1 MIMNNIKE
9 KISAMYDGELNS
21 SEIDELIEIVNKN
34 KDMQKQLSLYSL
46 INVAVNQGSSKLKPK
61 IAHKDSFKN
70 IFSNVWLSNGLTA
83 AATVLLTLTIVNYSD
98 FSRLNENIDS
108 TNQISSAVNSKE
120 AQLIAQRSEEYI
132 TDHVMKVLNDPNYM
146 NSSSRIDLRNVGFN
160 TNMSDGYS
168 YTKGKERFQLRIENQ
183 DFGLKKVRYWKHGNK
198 MIYLVP
204 LENGRV
210 ITLYGNISLTSALEI
225 AKSLDR

>member
-1 MIMNNIKE
+1 MNNIKE
-9 KISAMYDGELNS
+9 KLSAMYDGELNS
-21 SEIDELIEIVNKN
+21 SEIDELIEIVNNN

-46 INVAVNQGSSKLKPK
+46 INIAINQGSSKLKPK
-61 IAHKDSFKN
+61 IIHKDLFKN

-83 AATVLLTLTIVNYSD
+83 AATVLLTLTFVNYPDS
-98 FSRLNENIDS
+98 SRLNENIDS
-108 TNQISSAVNSKE
+108 TNQISSAINSKE

-204 LENGRV
+204 LENGKV

>member
-1 MIMNNIKE
+1 MNNIKE
-9 KISAMYDGELNS
+9 KVSAMYDGELNS
-21 SEIDELIEIVNKN
+21 SEIDELIEIVNNN
-34 KDMQKQLSLYSL
+34 KVMQKQLSLYSL
-46 INVAVNQGSSKLKPK
+46 INVAVNKGSSILKPK
-61 IAHKDSFKN
+61 IVHKDLFKN
-70 IFSNVWLSNGLTA
+70 IFSNVWISNGLTA
-83 AATVLLTLTIVNYSD
+83 AATVLLTLTFINYSD
-98 FSRLNENIDS
+98 SSRLNENIDS
-108 TNQISSAVNSKE
+108 TNQISSAINSKE

-168 YTKGKERFQLRIENQ
+168 YTKGKEKFQLRIENK

-204 LENGRV
+204 LENGKV

>member
-1 MIMNNIKE
+1 MNNIKE
-9 KISAMYDGELNS
+9 KLSAMYDGELNS
-21 SEIDELIEIVNKN
+21 SEIDELIEIVNNN

-61 IAHKDSFKN
+61 IIHKDLFKN

-83 AATVLLTLTIVNYSD
+83 AATVLLTLTFINYPDS
-98 FSRLNENIDS
+98 SRLNENIDS
-108 TNQISSAVNSKE
+108 TNQISSAINSKE

-204 LENGRV
+204 LQNGKV

>member
-1 MIMNNIKE
+1 MDNIKE

-21 SEIDELIEIVNKN
+21 SEIDELIEIVNNN

-46 INVAVNQGSSKLKPK
+46 INVAVNQGSSKLKQK
-61 IAHKDSFKN
+61 IVNKDSFKK
-70 IFSNVWLSNGLTA
+70 FLSNVWLSNGLTA
-83 AATVLLTLTIVNYSD
+83 AATVLLTLTFINYSN
-98 FSRLNENIDS
+98 FSRLNESIDS
-108 TNQISSAVNSKE
+108 TNEISSAINSKE

-160 TNMSDGYS
+160 HNKSNDFS
-168 YTKGKERFQLRIENQ
+168 YTKGKEKFQLRIENK

-204 LENGRV
+204 LENGKV
-210 ITLYGNISLTSALEI
+210 VTLYGNISLTSAVEI

>member
-1 MIMNNIKE
+1 MNNIKE

-21 SEIDELIEIVNKN
+21 SEIDELIEIINNN

-46 INVAVNQGSSKLKPK
+46 INVAVNQGSNKFKSK
-61 IAHKDSFKN
+61 IVYKDSLNN
-70 IFSNVWLSNGLTA
+70 ILSNVWLTNGLTA
-83 AATVLLTLTIVNYSD
+83 AATVLLTLTFMNYSD
-98 FSRLNENIDS
+98 SFRLNENIDS
-108 TNQISSAVNSKE
+108 KNQISSAINSKE

-160 TNMSDGYS
+160 INKSDDYS
-168 YTKGKERFQLRIENQ
+168 YIKGKEKFQLRIENK

-204 LENGRV
+204 LENGKV
-210 ITLYGNISLTSALEI
+210 VTLYGNISITSALEI

>member
-1 MIMNNIKE
+1 MNNIKE
-9 KISAMYDGELNS
+9 KLSAMYDGELNS
-21 SEIDELIEIVNKN
+21 SEIDELIEIVNNN

-46 INVAVNQGSSKLKPK
+46 INIAINQGSSKLKPK
-61 IAHKDSFKN
+61 IIHKDLFKN
-70 IFSNVWLSNGLTA
+70 IFSNVWRSNGLTA
-83 AATVLLTLTIVNYSD
+83 AATVLLTLTFINYPDS
-98 FSRLNENIDS
+98 SRLNENIDS
-108 TNQISSAVNSKE
+108 TNQISSAINSKE

-146 NSSSRIDLRNVGFN
+146 NSSRRIDLRNVGFN

-204 LENGRV
+204 LENGKV

>member
-1 MIMNNIKE
+1 MNNIKE

-21 SEIDELIEIVNKN
+21 SEIDELIEIVNNN
-34 KDMQKQLSLYSL
+34 KDMQKLLSLYSL
-46 INVAVNQGSSKLKPK
+46 INVALNQRSNKFKSKIVN
-61 IAHKDSFKN
+61 KDSFKN
-70 IFSNVWLSNGLTA
+70 IFSNVWLSNSLTA
-83 AATVLLTLTIVNYSD
+83 AATVLLTLTFINYPDS
-98 FSRLNENIDS
+98 SRLNENIDS
-108 TNQISSAVNSKE
+108 TNQISSAINSKE

-160 TNMSDGYS
+160 LISSDGFS
-168 YTKGKERFQLRIENQ
+168 YIKGKEKFQLRIENK

-204 LENGRV
+204 LENGKV
-210 ITLYGNISLTSALEI
+210 ITLYGNISLTSAVEI

>member
-1 MIMNNIKE
+1 MNNIKE
-9 KISAMYDGELNS
+9 KVSAMYDGELNS
-21 SEIDELIEIVNKN
+21 SEIDELIEIVNN
-34 KDMQKQLSLYSL
+34 NEDMQKQLSLYSL
-46 INVAVNQGSSKLKPK
+46 INVAVNQGSSKLKPN
-61 IAHKDSFKN
+61 ILHKDLFKN

-83 AATVLLTLTIVNYSD
+83 AATVLLTLTFINYSD
-98 FSRLNENIDS
+98 SSRLNENIDS
-108 TNQISSAVNSKE
+108 TNQISTAINSKE

-160 TNMSDGYS
+160 LNSSDDFS
-168 YTKGKERFQLRIENQ
+168 YTKGKEKFQLRIENK

-204 LENGRV
+204 LENGKV
-210 ITLYGNISLTSALEI
+210 VTLYGNISITSALEI

>member
-1 MIMNNIKE
+1 MNNIKE

-21 SEIDELIEIVNKN
+21 SEIDELIEIVNNN
-34 KDMQKQLSLYSL
+34 KVMQKQLSLYSL
-46 INVAVNQGSSKLKPK
+46 INVAVNKGSSILKPK
-61 IAHKDSFKN
+61 IVHKDLLKN
-70 IFSNVWLSNGLTA
+70 IFSNVWISNGLTA
-83 AATVLLTLTIVNYSD
+83 AATVLLTLTFINYSD
-98 FSRLNENIDS
+98 SSRLNENIDS
-108 TNQISSAVNSKE
+108 TNQISSAINSKE

-168 YTKGKERFQLRIENQ
+168 YTKGKEKFQLRIENK

-204 LENGRV
+204 LENGKV

>member
-1 MIMNNIKE
+1 MNNIKE
-9 KISAMYDGELNS
+9 KVSAMYDGELNS
-21 SEIDELIEIVNKN
+21 SEIDELIEIVNN
-34 KDMQKQLSLYSL
+34 NEDMQKQLSLYSL
-46 INVAVNQGSSKLKPK
+46 INVAVNQGSSKLKPN
-61 IAHKDSFKN
+61 ILHKDLFKN

-83 AATVLLTLTIVNYSD
+83 AATVLLTLTFINYSD
-98 FSRLNENIDS
+98 SSRLNENIDS
-108 TNQISSAVNSKE
+108 TNQISSAINSKE

-160 TNMSDGYS
+160 TNVSDGYS
-168 YTKGKERFQLRIENQ
+168 YIKGKEKFQLRIENK

-204 LENGRV
+204 LGNGKV

>member
-1 MIMNNIKE
+1 MNKIKE

-21 SEIDELIEIVNKN
+21 SEIDELIEIVNNN

-61 IAHKDSFKN
+61 IVHKYSFMN

-83 AATVLLTLTIVNYSD
+83 AATVLLTLTFVNYSD
-98 FSRLNENIDS
+98 FSRLNENIES
-108 TNQISSAVNSKE
+108 TNQISSAINSKE

-132 TDHVMKVLNDPNYM
+132 TAHVMTVLNDPNYM
-146 NSSSRIDLRNVGFN
+146 NTSSRIDLRNVGFN
-160 TNMSDGYS
+160 LNSSDDFS
-168 YTKGKERFQLRIENQ
+168 YTKGKEKIQLRIENK

-204 LENGRV
+204 LENGKV
-210 ITLYGNISLTSALEI
+210 VTLYGNISITSALEI

>member
-1 MIMNNIKE
+1 MNNIKE

-108 TNQISSAVNSKE
+108 TNQISSAVNSNC
-120 AQLIAQRSEEYI
+120 L
-132 TDHVMKVLNDPNYM
+132 L
-146 NSSSRIDLRNVGFN
+146 
-160 TNMSDGYS
+160 
-168 YTKGKERFQLRIENQ
+168 YTSPSPR
-183 DFGLKKVRYWKHGNK
+183 D
-198 MIYLVP
+198 
-204 LENGRV
+204 
-210 ITLYGNISLTSALEI
+210 
-225 AKSLDR
+225 

>member
-1 MIMNNIKE
+1 MNNIKE
-9 KISAMYDGELNS
+9 KVSAMYDGELNS
-21 SEIDELIEIVNKN
+21 SEIDELIEIVNNN
-34 KDMQKQLSLYSL
+34 KVMQKQLSLYSL
-46 INVAVNQGSSKLKPK
+46 INVAVNKGSSILKPK
-61 IAHKDSFKN
+61 IVHKDLFKN
-70 IFSNVWLSNGLTA
+70 IFSNVWISNGLTA
-83 AATVLLTLTIVNYSD
+83 AATVLLTLTFINYSD
-98 FSRLNENIDS
+98 SSRLNENIDS
-108 TNQISSAVNSKE
+108 TNQISSAINSKE

-168 YTKGKERFQLRIENQ
+168 YTKGKEKFQLRIENK

-204 LENGRV
+204 LENGKV
-210 ITLYGNISLTSALEI
+210 VTLYGNISITSALEI

>member
-1 MIMNNIKE
+1 MNNIKE
-9 KISAMYDGELNS
+9 KLSAMYDGELNS
-21 SEIDELIEIVNKN
+21 SEIDELIEIVNNN

-46 INVAVNQGSSKLKPK
+46 INVAINQGSSKLKPK
-61 IAHKDSFKN
+61 IIHKDLFKN

-83 AATVLLTLTIVNYSD
+83 AATVLLTLTFINYPDS
-98 FSRLNENIDS
+98 SRLNENIDS
-108 TNQISSAVNSKE
+108 TNQISSAINSKE

-146 NSSSRIDLRNVGFN
+146 KSSSRIDLRNVGFN

-204 LENGRV
+204 LENGKV

>member
-1 MIMNNIKE
+1 MNNIKE
-9 KISAMYDGELNS
+9 KVSAMYDGELNS
-21 SEIDELIEIVNKN
+21 SEIDELIEIVNNN

-108 TNQISSAVNSKE
+108 TNQISSAINSKE

-146 NSSSRIDLRNVGFN
+146 KSTSRIDLRNVGFN
-160 TNMSDGYS
+160 LNSGDGFS
-168 YTKGKERFQLRIENQ
+168 YTKGKEKFQLRIENK

-204 LENGRV
+204 LENGKV

>member
-1 MIMNNIKE
+1 MNNIKE
-9 KISAMYDGELNS
+9 KVSAMYDGELNS
-21 SEIDELIEIVNKN
+21 SEIDELIEIVNNN

-46 INVAVNQGSSKLKPK
+46 INIAINQGSSKLKPK
-61 IAHKDSFKN
+61 IIHKDLFKN
-70 IFSNVWLSNGLTA
+70 IFSNFWLSNGLTA
-83 AATVLLTLTIVNYSD
+83 AATVLLTLTFINYPDS
-98 FSRLNENIDS
+98 SRLNENIDS
-108 TNQISSAVNSKE
+108 TNQISSAINSKE

>member
-1 MIMNNIKE
+1 MNNIKE
-9 KISAMYDGELNS
+9 KVSAMYDGELNS
-21 SEIDELIEIVNKN
+21 SEIDELIEIVNN
-34 KDMQKQLSLYSL
+34 NEDMQKQLSLYSL

-61 IAHKDSFKN
+61 IVHKYSFMN

-83 AATVLLTLTIVNYSD
+83 AATVLLTLTFVNYSD
-98 FSRLNENIDS
+98 FSRLNENIES
-108 TNQISSAVNSKE
+108 TNQISSAINSKE

-160 TNMSDGYS
+160 LNSSDDFS
-168 YTKGKERFQLRIENQ
+168 YTKGKEKFQLRIENK

-198 MIYLVP
+198 MIYLIP
-204 LENGRV
+204 IENGKV
-210 ITLYGNISLTSALEI
+210 VTLYGNISITSALEI

>member
-1 MIMNNIKE
+1 MNNIKE

-21 SEIDELIEIVNKN
+21 SEIDELIEIVNNN
-34 KDMQKQLSLYSL
+34 KDMLKQLSLYSL

-61 IAHKDSFKN
+61 IVYKNSFNN

-83 AATVLLTLTIVNYSD
+83 AATVLLTLMFVNYLD

-108 TNQISSAVNSKE
+108 TNQISSAINSKE

-146 NSSSRIDLRNVGFN
+146 KSTSRIDLRNVGFN
-160 TNMSDGYS
+160 INASDGFS
-168 YTKGKERFQLRIENQ
+168 YTKGKQKFQLRIENK

-198 MIYLVP
+198 MIYLIP
-204 LENGRV
+204 IENGKV
-210 ITLYGNISLTSALEI
+210 VTLYGNISLTSAVEI
-225 AKSLDR
+225 AKS

>member
-1 MIMNNIKE
+1 MNNIKE

-21 SEIDELIEIVNKN
+21 SEIDELIEIVNNN

-61 IAHKDSFKN
+61 IVYKNSFKN

-83 AATVLLTLTIVNYSD
+83 AATVLLTLTFVNYSD

-108 TNQISSAVNSKE
+108 TNQISSAINSKE

-160 TNMSDGYS
+160 HNKSNDFS
-168 YTKGKERFQLRIENQ
+168 YTKGKEKFQLRIENK
-183 DFGLKKVRYWKHGNK
+183 DFGLKKVRYWKHGHK

-204 LENGRV
+204 LEN
-210 ITLYGNISLTSALEI
+210 
-225 AKSLDR
+225 

>member
-1 MIMNNIKE
+1 MNNIKE
-9 KISAMYDGELNS
+9 KVSAMYDGELNS
-21 SEIDELIEIVNKN
+21 SEIDELIEIVNN
-34 KDMQKQLSLYSL
+34 NEDMQKQLSLYSL

-61 IAHKDSFKN
+61 IVHKYSFMN
-70 IFSNVWLSNGLTA
+70 IFANVWLSNGLTA
-83 AATVLLTLTIVNYSD
+83 AATVLLTLTFVNYSD
-98 FSRLNENIDS
+98 FSRLNENIES
-108 TNQISSAVNSKE
+108 TNQISSAINSKE

-160 TNMSDGYS
+160 LNSSDDFS
-168 YTKGKERFQLRIENQ
+168 YTKGKEKFQLRIENK

-204 LENGRV
+204 LENGKV
-210 ITLYGNISLTSALEI
+210 VTLYGNISVTSALEI